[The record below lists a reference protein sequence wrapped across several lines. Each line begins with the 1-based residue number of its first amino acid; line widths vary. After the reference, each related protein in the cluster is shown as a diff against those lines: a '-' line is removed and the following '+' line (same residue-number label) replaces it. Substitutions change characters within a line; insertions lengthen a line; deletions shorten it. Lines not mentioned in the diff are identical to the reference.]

1 MRLDP
6 LTPGQLSDT
15 QRPLFESMKAGV
27 SAKYSNFVATRAD
40 GALLGPWNAW
50 LHDPE
55 IGSGIWHLS
64 QTMTQARRIPDRAR
78 QVAILV
84 TGGRLDAAY
93 EIYAH
98 GAVATA
104 IHGMSAAR
112 VEAIA
117 SGNRPDDLDDE
128 EEVAFE
134 VAQTLVKGGVLPQAL
149 YDRAL
154 DVFGREGATELFY
167 LVGYYC
173 LVAITLNAFDIR
185 VPAQP

>member
-1 MRLDP
+1 
-6 LTPGQLSDT
+6 
-15 QRPLFESMKAGV
+15 
-27 SAKYSNFVATRAD
+27 
-40 GALLGPWNAW
+40 
-50 LHDPE
+50 
-55 IGSGIWHLS
+55 
-64 QTMTQARRIPDRAR
+64 MTQARRIPDRAR

-134 VAQTLVKGGVLPQAL
+134 VAQTLVKGGALPQAL

-167 LVGYYC
+167 LVGYYA
-173 LVAITLNAFDIR
+173 VAIR
-185 VPAQP
+185 

>member
-1 MRLDP
+1 MRLEPISPD
-6 LTPGQLSDT
+6 QVSDA
-15 QRPLFESMKAGV
+15 QRALFESMKAGA
-27 SAKYSNFVATRAD
+27 SAKYQNFVTTRED

-84 TGGRLDAAY
+84 TGGRLRAAY

-104 IHGMSAAR
+104 VHGMPQAR
-112 VEAIA
+112 VQAIVD
-117 SGNRPDDLDDE
+117 GHRPDDLDE
-128 EEVAFE
+128 EEDTAFK
-134 VAQTLVKGGVLPQAL
+134 VAQALGSGGVLPQPL

-154 DVFGREGATELFY
+154 RVFGREGASELFY

-173 LVAITLNAFDIR
+173 LVAVTLNAFDIR
-185 VPAQP
+185 VPEQD